1 MVPYSHRIPAS
12 ADLTLRF
19 SRLLVIGAALVAVLM
34 SGCHLTSGGR
44 GGPPADVLSTP
55 DRRVRVRLDKQV
67 PQFML
72 AVEGPCVIDDDRG
85 RRLVEPLAELKECFV
100 TPNPAEPEGFLLG
113 DTPLPGPVLRI
124 LPSEDGS
131 LVYNN
136 RHYRG
141 YLVAKRQGEG
151 FLVINVVDIESYLRG
166 VLCGELPKRF
176 HPETFR
182 AQVIASRTY
191 ALYQRSV
198 NGPKR
203 TWDVT
208 SDTSS
213 QVYRGR
219 DEETTT
225 ANEAVDA
232 TAGIVC
238 AWESPHG
245 RKIFCTYFSSTCGG
259 MNQNVV
265 NVKGGETIPPLKG
278 GVKCEFCKG
287 SEWYRWK
294 PVRLTKESITS
305 FIKPYLVRSRYT
317 GAEKL
322 GRIDEIKILTRTPGG
337 RAIRLQITDEAGLTF
352 NMRAEDFRLLINNG
366 QQIKSTFFE
375 VENEPGAITFTDGRG
390 YGHGIGMCQHGAEGM
405 ARRGYKAGQILQH
418 YYPGCILV
426 KAY

>member
-1 MVPYSHRIPAS
+1 MVCLHRILATARTALGFGLLTVVVVSLSVLLPA
-12 ADLTLRF
+12 
-19 SRLLVIGAALVAVLM
+19 
-34 SGCHLTSGGR
+34 GCHLTSGR
-44 GGPPADVLSTP
+44 SSGPRADVVSTP
-55 DRRVRVRLDKQV
+55 DRRIRVRLDKAV

-72 AVEGPCVIDDDRG
+72 AVEGPCVIDDDNG
-85 RRLVEPLAELKECFV
+85 RRLVEPLGELGECFV
-100 TPNPAEPEGFLLG
+100 TPDPAEPEGLLLG
-113 DTPLPGPVLRI
+113 DTPLPSPVLRI

-131 LVYNN
+131 LVYND

-141 YLVAKRQGEG
+141 YLVARRSSDS

-182 AQVIASRTY
+182 AQAIASRTY

-203 TWDVT
+203 SWDVT
-208 SDTSS
+208 ADTSS

-219 DEETTT
+219 DEESTT

-278 GVKCEFCKG
+278 GVNCEYCKG

-294 PVRLTKESITS
+294 KVRLTKESITE
-305 FIKPYLVRSRYT
+305 FVKPYLVRSRYT
-317 GAEKL
+317 NAERL
-322 GRIDEIKILTRTPGG
+322 GVIDEIKILTRTPSG
-337 RAIRLQITDEAGLTF
+337 RAVRLQITDRDGLTF

-375 VENEPGAITFTDGRG
+375 IKNESGAITFSDGRG
-390 YGHGIGMCQHGAEGM
+390 YGHGIGLCQHGAEGM
-405 ARRGYKAGQILQH
+405 ARKGYKAGQILQH
-418 YYPGCILV
+418 YYPECILV